1 MDEDWNSKNLH
12 IACNSKKQ
20 KTKKI
25 PSIPLLKVFPIQP
38 LQNHWKLIS
47 TKFVLGNFARYLHE
61 VTENQSAR
69 NSQIN
74 PMNKSSFWKNKII
87 LKKLPSIVYD
97 VSKMTSLI
105 IDDFLMMIHR
115 RLHVIKT
122 YKLKSSQSSTW
133 WKLFG
138 IDYTSKLFSP
148 MWKNKKVNKQIN
160 KWINK

>member
-38 LQNHWKLIS
+38 LQNQWKLIS

-61 VTENQSAR
+61 VTENQSAQ

-74 PMNKSSFWKNKII
+74 PMNKSSFWKHKII

-97 VSKMTSLI
+97 VSKNDQLNNWR
-105 IDDFLMMIHR
+105 FLNR
-115 RLHVIKT
+115 RLHVIKN
-122 YKLKSSQSSTW
+122 YKLKSPQSSTW

-138 IDYTSKLFSP
+138 IDYTSKVFSP